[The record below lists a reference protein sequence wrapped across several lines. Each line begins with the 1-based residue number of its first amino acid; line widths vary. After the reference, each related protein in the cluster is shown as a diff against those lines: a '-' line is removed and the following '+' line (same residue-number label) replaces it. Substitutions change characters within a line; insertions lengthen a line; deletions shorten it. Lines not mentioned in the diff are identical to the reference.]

1 MAKRQRAVRPGQRR
15 PPTRTATKPAT
26 ATVAPTPAKGLT
38 GAEEARAAELEA
50 QLVAQQSATAT
61 TTDRSR
67 ARRSDADAG
76 PRGRTKESGVLAA
89 RATLEYAY
97 VTQDIR
103 RIVMV
108 GGSLFILM
116 IAIWLV
122 LTLTGSLHF

>member
-1 MAKRQRAVRPGQRR
+1 MAKRQRAVRPGQRK
-15 PPTRTATKPAT
+15 PSTRTAAKPVSA
-26 ATVAPTPAKGLT
+26 AVAPAPANGLT
-38 GAEEARAAELEA
+38 DADLARAAELEA
-50 QLVAQQSATAT
+50 ELVAQQSAASTTA
-61 TTDRSR
+61 DRSR
-67 ARRSDADAG
+67 SRRSGPDSA

-122 LTLTGSLHF
+122 LSLTGQLHF

>member
-1 MAKRQRAVRPGQRR
+1 MAKRQRAVRPGQRKSS
-15 PPTRTATKPAT
+15 TRTATKPVSA
-26 ATVAPTPAKGLT
+26 AVASTPAKGLT
-38 GAEEARAAELEA
+38 DAELARAAELEA
-50 QLVAQQSATAT
+50 QMVSDQSAAAT

-67 ARRSDADAG
+67 ARRSDPDAA

-103 RIVMV
+103 RIVTV

-122 LTLTGSLHF
+122 LSLTGQLNF